1 MEVEAEGFALLD
13 DLKNRLADAKN
24 EDDLVSSTE
33 GFIGVGGVGGV
44 GVLAGNGGFADTLT
58 GDEGWTGGFV
68 VVVVVV
74 VVTFTGCCFRIESP
88 LLSIEGAFLGALLA
102 PPNKSSSSSSGLFD
116 LREFGDRLPSFETS
130 MSPNILSAFVRREK
144 SGVLLLESISL
155 RDNGSTF
162 TGELVLVLWL
172 LLVGAK
178 RGSSVL
184 LTSAAFKGS
193 ITSISHVLKYLLEL
207 YLPSPN
213 K

>member
-33 GFIGVGGVGGV
+33 GFMGVGGV
-44 GVLAGNGGFADTLT
+44 GVLAGDGGFVDTLT
-58 GDEGWTGGFV
+58 GDEGWTRGFV
-68 VVVVVV
+68 VVVVVI
-74 VVTFTGCCFRIESP
+74 FTGCCFRIESP
-88 LLSIEGAFLGALLA
+88 LLSIEGGFLGALLA
-102 PPNKSSSSSSGLFD
+102 PPNKSSSSSSGLLD

-193 ITSISHVLKYLLEL
+193 ITSISNVLEYLLEL

>member
-1 MEVEAEGFALLD
+1 VEVEAEGFALLD
-13 DLKNRLADAKN
+13 DLKNRLAEAKN

-33 GFIGVGGVGGV
+33 GFMGVGSV
-44 GVLAGNGGFADTLT
+44 GVLAGDGGFVDTLM
-58 GDEGWTGGFV
+58 GDEGWTRGFV

-74 VVTFTGCCFRIESP
+74 IFTGCCFCIELP
-88 LLSIEGAFLGALLA
+88 LLSIEGGFLGTLLA

-116 LREFGDRLPSFETS
+116 FREFGDRLPSFETS

-155 RDNGSTF
+155 RNSGSTF

-193 ITSISHVLKYLLEL
+193 ITSISNVLEYLLEL